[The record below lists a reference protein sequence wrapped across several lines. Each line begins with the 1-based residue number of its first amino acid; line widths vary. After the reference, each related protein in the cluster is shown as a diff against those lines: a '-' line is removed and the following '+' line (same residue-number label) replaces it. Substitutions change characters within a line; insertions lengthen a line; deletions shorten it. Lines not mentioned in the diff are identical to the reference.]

1 MIKVTFSDN
10 FISKQIKHAKNR
22 MFNSLNQILENQ
34 AKKKKTKDC
43 QDCLQYIKNEYTECS
58 RKIV

>member
-1 MIKVTFSDN
+1 VIKVTFSDN

-22 MFNSLNQILENQ
+22 MLNSLNQILENQ
-34 AKKKKTKDC
+34 AKEKKTKDC
-43 QDCLQYIKNEYTECS
+43 RDCLQHIKNEYTECS